1 MICSPYSSY
10 SNLVIRYSSKPGV
23 LNASDPPS
31 HGEYCG
37 IGLMEVLFSIPSLLM
52 IDCCNPLE
60 LEFNQD
66 YSKKKTYGVFRILPD
81 KKMFSLTSAK
91 SLSTTDNESRKL
103 S

>member
-66 YSKKKTYGVFRILPD
+66 YSKKTYGVFRIPPD
-81 KKMFSLTSAK
+81 KKMFSVTSVK
-91 SLSTTDNESRKL
+91 SLSTTDIESRKL